1 MIHLFFHSPLLQQ
14 IYNAFNLQQSLSSV
28 FKCLICCRVQLQ
40 FSLCRRFNSLP
51 CVCPIAC
58 LLGWR
63 EPTAPDPSE
72 RGRGREANRRAE
84 TSQRRCPG
92 KHLGALGD
100 YLLCSHHSQQ
110 ATVEQG
116 FPLCQEQAPQPSA
129 GWSRRAVPGP
139 CCQHWHE
146 ASCSPQQG
154 RRWGWFHQTSWVCS
168 QAPRLALTLP
178 RLLRQNLSP
187 GAPTPAL
194 AAPDHSSSV
203 PHHHPHSPRAAQCH
217 CCNWQP
223 PAYWGC
229 WALPSHPTCAPS
241 CGHFSAPSENT
252 QHQPVCLQ
260 PAVGVIALCTGLVVW
275 LFGTALQVRRAL
287 GVHLDVPFLGAVGIA
302 MVLL

>member
-1 MIHLFFHSPLLQQ
+1 M
-14 IYNAFNLQQSLSSV
+14 
-28 FKCLICCRVQLQ
+28 
-40 FSLCRRFNSLP
+40 
-51 CVCPIAC
+51 
-58 LLGWR
+58 
-63 EPTAPDPSE
+63 
-72 RGRGREANRRAE
+72 
-84 TSQRRCPG
+84 
-92 KHLGALGD
+92 
-100 YLLCSHHSQQ
+100 
-110 ATVEQG
+110 
-116 FPLCQEQAPQPSA
+116 A

-139 CCQHWHE
+139 CCQRWHK
-146 ASCSPQQG
+146 ASCSPRQG

-187 GAPTPAL
+187 GAPSPAL
-194 AAPDHSSSV
+194 AAPDRSSSV
-203 PHHHPHSPRAAQCH
+203 PHHHPHSTRAAQCH

-260 PAVGVIALCTGLVVW
+260 PAVGVIALCTGLVVC
-275 LFGTALQVRRAL
+275 LFGTALQVRGAL
-287 GVHLDVPFLGAVGIA
+287 GVHLDVPSSGAVGIA